1 MNQRNEEK
9 KARTVKVLAVTQ
21 RQAVLNAMPGT
32 ANQIAE
38 RTGTNVNAVWH
49 HIYSLRDS
57 GEVENAGRIRT
68 PTPAARFR
76 TAVVYGKTG
85 ELPELPPLGPVE
97 RAKDKPRP
105 HRKKKPTKPPHTAK
119 KAWVIDSPYRTIF
132 AGPHPYG
139 GSERRKQDGRPGR
152 PSANTSRPSWRPGSR
167 SQKPK
172 GRAPQ
177 EARLRS
183 SE

>member
-1 MNQRNEEK
+1 MEYLPVIDIDDSIESQVAVDQQEAGEHFQDDRIAVVMDGEEVTEK
-9 KARTVKVLAVTQ
+9 TRAVKVLAVTQ

-57 GEVENAGRIRT
+57 GEVEKAGRIRT

-76 TAVVYGKTG
+76 TAVVYGKVG

-97 RAKDKPRP
+97 RAKARPRP
-105 HRKKKPTKPPHTAK
+105 GRKKKPTNPPHTAEK
-119 KAWVIDSPYRTIF
+119 TWVIDSPYRTIF

-139 GSERRKQDGRPGR
+139 GSER
-152 PSANTSRPSWRPGSR
+152 
-167 SQKPK
+167 
-172 GRAPQ
+172 
-177 EARLRS
+177 
-183 SE
+183 

>member
-57 GEVENAGRIRT
+57 GEVEKAGRIRT

-76 TAVVYGKTG
+76 TAVVYGKVG

-97 RAKDKPRP
+97 RAKARPRP
-105 HRKKKPTKPPHTAK
+105 GRKKKPTNPPHTAEK
-119 KAWVIDSPYRTIF
+119 TWVIDSPYRTIF

-139 GSERRKQDGRPGR
+139 GSER
-152 PSANTSRPSWRPGSR
+152 
-167 SQKPK
+167 
-172 GRAPQ
+172 
-177 EARLRS
+177 
-183 SE
+183 